1 MRLLRVFLATA
12 FIATPS
18 ISLADFCDAQ
28 SDPKAYPARF
38 SWAGQIYGDPS
49 SDFLYIPSD
58 LISDGDLDEDE
69 AALLTMIVDHLSAQG
84 TNAAFV
90 IPVPRLVTASE
101 AYGVTQDQ
109 IDAVEAGYRRLLTQ
123 LNDIGFVTPNPLD
136 AIGGN
141 AELLTTYNLPKDTH
155 WSPVGTLQSA
165 MALRSAIIEAG
176 ILDLDPLGA
185 EYRLGPDAIFELE
198 GGLARMLGEVCPV
211 ELPNEAVTYSVVEQ
225 NNGSASSGDLLF
237 GDVAQK
243 FDVLLVG
250 TSFTN
255 KENNDVLLWSDSIR
269 YSLQVDPTNI
279 GVPGGE
285 MYTSM
290 LHYALKQE
298 EYGAPE
304 LLVWEALWTHRR
316 NDWSEHLRMIYGE
329 LIGACT
335 TAAST
340 VSMDL
345 PQDAKWTELFSG
357 QTEAERLS
365 FVVPGLETGRVRLR
379 VTYPDGDREQIKLVR
394 KDRLVGA
401 LEHPE
406 WTVFLG
412 DLNGQSPE
420 KIEFQVIGQSEPMSI
435 SASVCAAPN

>member
-1 MRLLRVFLATA
+1 MA
-12 FIATPS
+12 PS

-28 SDPKAYPARF
+28 SDPNAYPARF

-69 AALLTMIVDHLSAQG
+69 AALLPMIVDHLSAQG

-90 IPVPRLVTASE
+90 MPVPRMVTVSK
-101 AYGVTQDQ
+101 AYGVTQAQ
-109 IDAVEAGYRRLLTQ
+109 IDAVEDGYRRFLTQ
-123 LNDIGFVTPNPLD
+123 LEGVGFIAPNAVDSMAGDPD
-136 AIGGN
+136 
-141 AELLTTYNLPKDTH
+141 LLANYNLPRDIH
-155 WSPVGTLQSA
+155 WSPVGTMQSA
-165 MALRSAIIEAG
+165 LALRDEILDAG
-176 ILDLDPLGA
+176 ILDLDALGA
-185 EYRLGPDAIFELE
+185 QYRLGPVAQFELA
-198 GGLARMLGEVCPV
+198 GGLARWLGEVCPV
-211 ELPNEAVTYSVVEQ
+211 ELPTDTVMYSGVEPSDS
-225 NNGSASSGDLLF
+225 SASSDDLLF

-250 TSFTN
+250 TSYSN
-255 KENNDVLLWSDSIR
+255 KQEKDVLLWSDAIR
-269 YSLQVDPTNI
+269 YGLQVDPTNI

-285 MYTSM
+285 VATSI
-290 LHYALKQE
+290 LHYALNQD
-298 EYGAPE
+298 EYGSPD

-316 NDWSEHLRMIYGE
+316 NSWVDDLRMVYGE

-335 TAAST
+335 TAAAT

-345 PQDAKWTELFSG
+345 PQDELWTELFSG

-379 VTYPDGDREQIKLVR
+379 VTYPDGDRQQIKLVR

-435 SASVCAAPN
+435 SASVCSAQR